1 MRSTLVLFAGSLAV
15 LLIAGVASAEE
26 RANQGW
32 TPRVNAFMDAGGEL
46 RMADMDDETLGDDSG
61 FFMRAFGVFLGAQL
75 SPSTSFFTGTCYQDG
90 FKIGVAYITLHGLL
104 PGLNLRIG
112 KFRQA
117 LGVVQPWLLPRLDQ
131 FDRPLSLRLFL
142 GPEGLEQIGVS
153 LEWALPLGFKNNPRI
168 LLQATNGSNPRLF
181 SGEFYSVPV
190 GLLRFEQAVSA
201 SPRLRMQFGL
211 SGMYG
216 GNNRRNLTND
226 SGERVD
232 EPWRETT
239 VAGADFGLIW
249 FVEES
254 DYFTWRTEGFWVG
267 KQTGSGYLAAAGGYS
282 YLDFSHADRWIFGL
296 RGDLAQPFKVDNH
309 DELLW
314 QAVAYI
320 GFAPWSR
327 VRLRLQASHQE
338 GGGLPAD
345 DRFILQVSLC
355 TNFPAL
361 ARKRKNP

>member
-1 MRSTLVLFAGSLAV
+1 M
-15 LLIAGVASAEE
+15 
-26 RANQGW
+26 
-32 TPRVNAFMDAGGEL
+32 NAFMDAGGEL
-46 RMADMDDETLGDDSG
+46 RMADMDEGTLGDQSG

-75 SPSTSFFTGTCYQDG
+75 SPSTSFFTGTCYQDE

-104 PGLNLRIG
+104 PGMDLRVG

-131 FDRPLSLRLFL
+131 FDRPLPLRLFL
-142 GPEGLEQIGVS
+142 GPEGLEQVGVS
-153 LEWALPLGFKNNPRI
+153 LEWTLPLGMENNPRI

-190 GLLRFEQAVSA
+190 GSLRLEQAVFV
-201 SPRLRMQFGL
+201 SPRLRMRFGL
-211 SGMYG
+211 SGIYG
-216 GNNRRNLTND
+216 GNNRRNLTNE

-239 VAGADFGLIW
+239 VAGADFGLVW
-249 FVEES
+249 SVSES
-254 DYFTWRTEGFWVG
+254 DYFTWRSEGFWVG
-267 KQTGSGYLAAAGGYS
+267 KQTQAGYLAAAGGYS

-296 RGDLAQPFKVDNH
+296 RGDLAQPLVVDNH
-309 DELLW
+309 NELLW
-314 QAVAYI
+314 QALAYI

-338 GGGLPAD
+338 GGGTPAD
-345 DRFILQVSLC
+345 DRLILQVSLC